1 MIYMTNIEQGQ
12 LLLNAGYLPETA
24 DACWLRL
31 PIFGGEY
38 RLVYGPVT
46 SWNVFTER
54 AEDRVPAWSLGAL
67 WEMCDGVELSFST
80 REDRAE
86 DIVNTLVKKLVETSD
101 YKQL

>member
-1 MIYMTNIEQGQ
+1 MIYTTNIEQGQ
-12 LLLNAGYLPETA
+12 LLLNAGYLWETA
-24 DACWLRL
+24 DAFWVSRPFAGDHVLVFGRL
-31 PIFGGEY
+31 
-38 RLVYGPVT
+38 T
-46 SWNVFTER
+46 SWNLFAER
-54 AEDRVPAWSLGAL
+54 KEDCIPAWSLGAL